1 MASFEDA
8 LNSAVAPVLAEATIA
23 GSTVINLESE
33 PKEEDKVEQAAETK
47 PVEAKTEE
55 PVEEPK
61 EETSKMED
69 KVEEPNEDAQVEE
82 PVVDTKVEDKVE
94 EPAEEPKEEV
104 KEEPKVEPVTEH
116 KVVEPEA
123 EQKEDI
129 KVEEPVVEPKAEDKA
144 EEPVVE
150 PNEEAPKLAPKVE
163 EPKEDV
169 KAEEP
174 VVEPNE
180 EEPKSIDEILGEL
193 DLPDNKLEAIKA
205 IVEAKPAPAGKAI
218 TTPKQAS
225 TGNEPETDDG
235 KSIAVTPAQ
244 EEPSQ
249 PAEPQKVALSKEELQ
264 ETMDKFI
271 EGAEAAFKNVALTL
285 GQDGKDGYRRALS
298 NVKHGTFTPDDI
310 LILDRLSAEAA
321 SRSRK

>member
-33 PKEEDKVEQAAETK
+33 PKEEDKVEQAAEPK
-47 PVEAKTEE
+47 PVETKTEE

-69 KVEEPNEDAQVEE
+69 KVEEPKEDAQVEE

-94 EPAEEPKEEV
+94 EP
-104 KEEPKVEPVTEH
+104 
-116 KVVEPEA
+116 
-123 EQKEDI
+123 
-129 KVEEPVVEPKAEDKA
+129 
-144 EEPVVE
+144 
-150 PNEEAPKLAPKVE
+150 VE

-169 KAEEP
+169 KVEEP

-244 EEPSQ
+244 EETSQ

-271 EGAEAAFKNVALTL
+271 QGAEAAFKDVALTL

>member
-8 LNSAVAPVLAEATIA
+8 LNSAIAPVLADATVTEP
-23 GSTVINLESE
+23 TVINLESE
-33 PKEEDKVEQAAETK
+33 PKEEA
-47 PVEAKTEE
+47 EAK
-55 PVEEPK
+55 P
-61 EETSKMED
+61 
-69 KVEEPNEDAQVEE
+69 
-82 PVVDTKVEDKVE
+82 
-94 EPAEEPKEEV
+94 
-104 KEEPKVEPVTEH
+104 KEEPKVEEKDVESA
-116 KVVEPEA
+116 VVEDKAEEA
-123 EQKEDI
+123 PKEEPKEAPKEAPKEEP
-129 KVEEPVVEPKAEDKA
+129 KVEEPVVEPKDDEPASEPKAESVVEAKPEESK

-150 PNEEAPKLAPKVE
+150 TKEEPKVEEAPKEESKVE
-163 EPKEDV
+163 PVVETKESPVDEVKVEPVVEEVPK
-169 KAEEP
+169 EEP
-174 VVEPNE
+174 VVETK
-180 EEPKSIDEILGEL
+180 EEPKSIDDILSEL
-193 DLPDNKLEAIKA
+193 DLPDNKLDAIKA

-218 TTPKQAS
+218 TTPTQPS

-271 EGAEAAFKNVALTL
+271 QGAEAAFKDVALTL

>member
-33 PKEEDKVEQAAETK
+33 PKEEDKVEPVEEPK
-47 PVEAKTEE
+47 PVENKTEE

-61 EETSKMED
+61 EEV
-69 KVEEPNEDAQVEE
+69 KVEEPI
-82 PVVDTKVEDKVE
+82 VDTKV
-94 EPAEEPKEEV
+94 EEPKEEV
-104 KEEPKVEPVTEH
+104 KPEEPTPVETKEVAKVEPETEP
-116 KVVEPEA
+116 KVVEPES
-123 EQKEDI
+123 EQKVEP
-129 KVEEPVVEPKAEDKA
+129 KVEEPVVEPKPVEPKVEVKP
-144 EEPVVE
+144 EEPVAEPKVE
-150 PNEEAPKLAPKVE
+150 YKVEEPIVEPKVE
-163 EPKEDV
+163 EPKEEV
-169 KAEEP
+169 KPEEP
-174 VVEPNE
+174 VV
-180 EEPKSIDEILGEL
+180 EPKSIDEILGEL
-193 DLPDNKLEAIKA
+193 DLPENKLDAIKA

-249 PAEPQKVALSKEELQ
+249 PVEPQKVALSKEELQ

>member
-8 LNSAVAPVLAEATIA
+8 LNSAIAPVLGDATVTEP
-23 GSTVINLESE
+23 TVINLESE
-33 PKEEDKVEQAAETK
+33 PKEEPKVEEKDVESTVVEDKAE
-47 PVEAKTEE
+47 EAPK
-55 PVEEPK
+55 EEPK
-61 EETSKMED
+61 E
-69 KVEEPNEDAQVEE
+69 A
-82 PVVDTKVEDKVE
+82 
-94 EPAEEPKEEV
+94 PKEE
-104 KEEPKVEPVTEH
+104 P
-116 KVVEPEA
+116 
-123 EQKEDI
+123 
-129 KVEEPVVEPKAEDKA
+129 KVEEPVVEPKDDEPASEPKAESVVEAKPEESK

-150 PNEEAPKLAPKVE
+150 TKESPVDEVKVE
-163 EPKEDV
+163 PVVEEVPK
-169 KAEEP
+169 EEP
-174 VVEPNE
+174 VVETK
-180 EEPKSIDEILGEL
+180 EEPKSIDDILSEL
-193 DLPDNKLEAIKA
+193 DLPDNKLDAIKA

-218 TTPKQAS
+218 TTPTQPS

-271 EGAEAAFKNVALTL
+271 QGAEAAFKDVALTL

>member
-8 LNSAVAPVLAEATIA
+8 LNSAIAPVLADATVTEP
-23 GSTVINLESE
+23 TVINLESE
-33 PKEEDKVEQAAETK
+33 PKEEA
-47 PVEAKTEE
+47 EAK
-55 PVEEPK
+55 P
-61 EETSKMED
+61 
-69 KVEEPNEDAQVEE
+69 
-82 PVVDTKVEDKVE
+82 
-94 EPAEEPKEEV
+94 
-104 KEEPKVEPVTEH
+104 KEEPKVEEKDVEST
-116 KVVEPEA
+116 VVEDKAEEA
-123 EQKEDI
+123 PKEEPKEAPKEAP
-129 KVEEPVVEPKAEDKA
+129 KVEEPVVEPKDDEPASEPKAESVVEAKPEESK

-150 PNEEAPKLAPKVE
+150 TKEEPKVEEAPKEESKVE
-163 EPKEDV
+163 PVVETKESPVDEVKVEPVVEEVPK
-169 KAEEP
+169 EEP
-174 VVEPNE
+174 VVETK
-180 EEPKSIDEILGEL
+180 EEPKSIDDILSEL
-193 DLPDNKLEAIKA
+193 DLPDNKLDAIKA

-218 TTPKQAS
+218 TTPTQPS

-271 EGAEAAFKNVALTL
+271 QGAEAAFKDVALTL

>member
-8 LNSAVAPVLAEATIA
+8 LNSAIAPVLADATVTEP
-23 GSTVINLESE
+23 TVINLESE
-33 PKEEDKVEQAAETK
+33 PKEEA
-47 PVEAKTEE
+47 EAK
-55 PVEEPK
+55 P
-61 EETSKMED
+61 
-69 KVEEPNEDAQVEE
+69 
-82 PVVDTKVEDKVE
+82 
-94 EPAEEPKEEV
+94 
-104 KEEPKVEPVTEH
+104 KEEPKVEEKDVEST
-116 KVVEPEA
+116 VVEDKAEEA
-123 EQKEDI
+123 PKEEPKEAPKEAPKEEP
-129 KVEEPVVEPKAEDKA
+129 KVEEPVVEPKDDEPASEPKAESVVEAKPEESK

-150 PNEEAPKLAPKVE
+150 TKEEPKVEEAPKEEPKVE
-163 EPKEDV
+163 PVVETKESPVDEVKVEPVVEEVPK
-169 KAEEP
+169 EEP
-174 VVEPNE
+174 VVETK
-180 EEPKSIDEILGEL
+180 EEPKSIDDILSEL
-193 DLPDNKLEAIKA
+193 DLPDNKLDAIKA

-218 TTPKQAS
+218 TTPTQPS

-249 PAEPQKVALSKEELQ
+249 PAESQKVALSKEELQ

-271 EGAEAAFKNVALTL
+271 QGAEAAFKDVALTL

>member
-47 PVEAKTEE
+47 PVQAKTEE

-61 EETSKMED
+61 EEV
-69 KVEEPNEDAQVEE
+69 KVEEPI
-82 PVVDTKVEDKVE
+82 VDTKV
-94 EPAEEPKEEV
+94 EEPKEEV
-104 KEEPKVEPVTEH
+104 KPEEPTPVETKEVAKVEPETEP
-116 KVVEPEA
+116 KVVEPES
-123 EQKEDI
+123 EQKVEP
-129 KVEEPVVEPKAEDKA
+129 KVEEPVVEPKPIEPKVEVKP
-144 EEPVVE
+144 EEPVAEPKVE
-150 PNEEAPKLAPKVE
+150 DKVEEPIVEPKVE
-163 EPKEDV
+163 EPKEEV
-169 KAEEP
+169 KPEEP
-174 VVEPNE
+174 VV
-180 EEPKSIDEILGEL
+180 EPKSIDEILGEL
-193 DLPDNKLEAIKA
+193 DLPENKLDAIKA

-249 PAEPQKVALSKEELQ
+249 PVEPQKVALSKEELQ

>member
-8 LNSAVAPVLAEATIA
+8 LNSAIAPVLADATVTEP
-23 GSTVINLESE
+23 TVINLESE
-33 PKEEDKVEQAAETK
+33 PKEEA
-47 PVEAKTEE
+47 EAK
-55 PVEEPK
+55 P
-61 EETSKMED
+61 
-69 KVEEPNEDAQVEE
+69 
-82 PVVDTKVEDKVE
+82 
-94 EPAEEPKEEV
+94 
-104 KEEPKVEPVTEH
+104 KEEPKVEEKDVEST
-116 KVVEPEA
+116 VVEDKAEEA
-123 EQKEDI
+123 PKEAPKEEP
-129 KVEEPVVEPKAEDKA
+129 KVEEPVVEPKDDEPASEPKAESVVEAKPEESK

-150 PNEEAPKLAPKVE
+150 TKEEPKVEEAPKEESKVE
-163 EPKEDV
+163 PVVETKESPVDEVKVEPVVEEVPK
-169 KAEEP
+169 EEP
-174 VVEPNE
+174 VVETK
-180 EEPKSIDEILGEL
+180 EEPKSIDDILSEL
-193 DLPDNKLEAIKA
+193 DLPDNKLDAIKA

-218 TTPKQAS
+218 TTPTQPS

-249 PAEPQKVALSKEELQ
+249 PTEPQKVALSKEELQ

-271 EGAEAAFKNVALTL
+271 QGAEAAFKDVALTL

>member
-8 LNSAVAPVLAEATIA
+8 LNSAIAPVLADATVTEP
-23 GSTVINLESE
+23 TVINLESE
-33 PKEEDKVEQAAETK
+33 PKEEA
-47 PVEAKTEE
+47 EAK
-55 PVEEPK
+55 PK
-61 EETSKMED
+61 EE
-69 KVEEPNEDAQVEE
+69 P
-82 PVVDTKVEDKVE
+82 
-94 EPAEEPKEEV
+94 
-104 KEEPKVEPVTEH
+104 
-116 KVVEPEA
+116 
-123 EQKEDI
+123 
-129 KVEEPVVEPKAEDKA
+129 KVEEPVVEPKDDEPASEPKAEPVVEPASEPKA
-144 EEPVVE
+144 ESVVEAKPEESKEEPVVE
-150 PNEEAPKLAPKVE
+150 TKEEPKVEEAPKEESKVE
-163 EPKEDV
+163 PVVEEVPK
-169 KAEEP
+169 EEP
-174 VVEPNE
+174 VVETK
-180 EEPKSIDEILGEL
+180 EEPKSIDDILSEL
-193 DLPDNKLEAIKA
+193 DLPDNKLDAIKA

-218 TTPKQAS
+218 TTPTQPS

-249 PAEPQKVALSKEELQ
+249 PTEPQKVALSKEELQ

-271 EGAEAAFKNVALTL
+271 QGAEAAFKDVALTL

>member
-33 PKEEDKVEQAAETK
+33 PKEEDKVEPVEEHK
-47 PVEAKTEE
+47 PVENKTEE

-69 KVEEPNEDAQVEE
+69 KVEEPKEEVKVEE
-82 PVVDTKVEDKVE
+82 PIVDTKV
-94 EPAEEPKEEV
+94 EEPKEEV
-104 KEEPKVEPVTEH
+104 KPEEPTPVETKEVAKVEPETEP
-116 KVVEPEA
+116 KVVEPES
-123 EQKEDI
+123 EQKVEP
-129 KVEEPVVEPKAEDKA
+129 KVEEPVVEPKPVEPKVEVKP
-144 EEPVVE
+144 EEPVAEPKVE
-150 PNEEAPKLAPKVE
+150 DKVE
-163 EPKEDV
+163 EPI
-169 KAEEP
+169 
-174 VVEPNE
+174 VEPKV

-193 DLPDNKLEAIKA
+193 DLPENKLDAIKA

-249 PAEPQKVALSKEELQ
+249 PVEPQKVALSKEELQ

>member
-8 LNSAVAPVLAEATIA
+8 LNSAIAPVLADATVTEP
-23 GSTVINLESE
+23 TVINLESE
-33 PKEEDKVEQAAETK
+33 PKEEPKVEEKDVESTVVEDKAE
-47 PVEAKTEE
+47 EAPK
-55 PVEEPK
+55 EEPK
-61 EETSKMED
+61 EEPKE
-69 KVEEPNEDAQVEE
+69 A
-82 PVVDTKVEDKVE
+82 
-94 EPAEEPKEEV
+94 PKEE
-104 KEEPKVEPVTEH
+104 P
-116 KVVEPEA
+116 
-123 EQKEDI
+123 
-129 KVEEPVVEPKAEDKA
+129 KVEEPVVEPKDEEPASEPKAESVVEAKPEESK

-150 PNEEAPKLAPKVE
+150 TKEEPKVEEAPKEEPKVE
-163 EPKEDV
+163 PVVETKESPVDEVKVEPVVEEVPK
-169 KAEEP
+169 EEP
-174 VVEPNE
+174 VVETK
-180 EEPKSIDEILGEL
+180 EEPKSIDDILSEL
-193 DLPDNKLEAIKA
+193 DLPDNKLDAIKA

-218 TTPKQAS
+218 TTPTQPS

-249 PAEPQKVALSKEELQ
+249 PTEPQKVALSKEELQ

-271 EGAEAAFKNVALTL
+271 QGAEAAFKDVALTL

>member
-8 LNSAVAPVLAEATIA
+8 LNSAIAPVLADATVTEP
-23 GSTVINLESE
+23 TVINLESE
-33 PKEEDKVEQAAETK
+33 PKEEPKVEEKDVESTVVEDKAE
-47 PVEAKTEE
+47 EAPK
-55 PVEEPK
+55 EEPK
-61 EETSKMED
+61 EAPKE
-69 KVEEPNEDAQVEE
+69 A
-82 PVVDTKVEDKVE
+82 
-94 EPAEEPKEEV
+94 PKEE
-104 KEEPKVEPVTEH
+104 P
-116 KVVEPEA
+116 
-123 EQKEDI
+123 
-129 KVEEPVVEPKAEDKA
+129 KVEEPVVEPKDDEPASEPKAESVVEAKPEESK

-150 PNEEAPKLAPKVE
+150 TKEEPKVEEAPKEESKVE
-163 EPKEDV
+163 PVVETKESPVDEVKVEPVVEEVPK
-169 KAEEP
+169 EEP
-174 VVEPNE
+174 VVETK
-180 EEPKSIDEILGEL
+180 EEPKSIDDILSEL
-193 DLPDNKLEAIKA
+193 DLPDNKLDAIKA

-218 TTPKQAS
+218 TTPTQPS

-271 EGAEAAFKNVALTL
+271 QGAEAAFKDVALTL

>member
-8 LNSAVAPVLAEATIA
+8 LNSAIAPVLADATVTEP
-23 GSTVINLESE
+23 TVINLESE
-33 PKEEDKVEQAAETK
+33 PKEEA
-47 PVEAKTEE
+47 EAK
-55 PVEEPK
+55 P
-61 EETSKMED
+61 
-69 KVEEPNEDAQVEE
+69 
-82 PVVDTKVEDKVE
+82 
-94 EPAEEPKEEV
+94 
-104 KEEPKVEPVTEH
+104 KEEPKVEEKDVEST
-116 KVVEPEA
+116 VVEDKAEEA
-123 EQKEDI
+123 PKEEPKEEPKEAPKEAPKEEP
-129 KVEEPVVEPKAEDKA
+129 KVEEPVVEPKDDEPASEPKAESVVEAKPEESK

-150 PNEEAPKLAPKVE
+150 TKEEPKVEEAPKEEPKVE
-163 EPKEDV
+163 PVVETKESPVDEVKVEPVVEEVPK
-169 KAEEP
+169 EEP
-174 VVEPNE
+174 VVETK
-180 EEPKSIDEILGEL
+180 EEPKSIDDILSEL
-193 DLPDNKLEAIKA
+193 DLPDNKLDAIKA

-218 TTPKQAS
+218 TTPTQPS

-271 EGAEAAFKNVALTL
+271 QGAEAAFKDVALTL

>member
-33 PKEEDKVEQAAETK
+33 PKEEDKVEQAAEPK
-47 PVEAKTEE
+47 PVETKTEE

-69 KVEEPNEDAQVEE
+69 KVEEPKEDAQVEE

-94 EPAEEPKEEV
+94 EPVEEP
-104 KEEPKVEPVTEH
+104 KEEPKVEPATEP

-144 EEPVVE
+144 EQSAEPKE
-150 PNEEAPKLAPKVE
+150 EEAPKLEPKVE

-169 KAEEP
+169 KVEEP

-244 EEPSQ
+244 EETSQ

-271 EGAEAAFKNVALTL
+271 QGAEAAFKDVALTL

>member
-33 PKEEDKVEQAAETK
+33 PKEEDKVEQAAEPK
-47 PVEAKTEE
+47 PVETKTEE

-69 KVEEPNEDAQVEE
+69 KVEEPKEDAQVEE
-82 PVVDTKVEDKVE
+82 PVVDTKVE
-94 EPAEEPKEEV
+94 EPVEEPKEEV
-104 KEEPKVEPVTEH
+104 KEEPKEEVKEEP

-129 KVEEPVVEPKAEDKA
+129 KVEEPVVEPKVEEPKAEDTV
-144 EEPVVE
+144 EESVVE
-150 PNEEAPKLAPKVE
+150 PKEE

-169 KAEEP
+169 KVEEP

-225 TGNEPETDDG
+225 TGNEAETDDG

-249 PAEPQKVALSKEELQ
+249 PVEPQKVALSKEELQ

>member
-8 LNSAVAPVLAEATIA
+8 LNSAIAPVLADATVTEP
-23 GSTVINLESE
+23 TVINLESE
-33 PKEEDKVEQAAETK
+33 PKEEAESK
-47 PVEAKTEE
+47 PKEE
-55 PVEEPK
+55 PKVDEKDVESAVVEDKAEEAPKEEPK
-61 EETSKMED
+61 EE
-69 KVEEPNEDAQVEE
+69 
-82 PVVDTKVEDKVE
+82 
-94 EPAEEPKEEV
+94 PKEAP
-104 KEEPKVEPVTEH
+104 KEAP
-116 KVVEPEA
+116 
-123 EQKEDI
+123 
-129 KVEEPVVEPKAEDKA
+129 KVEEPVVEPKDEEPASEPKAESVVEAKPEESK

-150 PNEEAPKLAPKVE
+150 TKEEPKVEEAPKEESKVE
-163 EPKEDV
+163 PIVETKESPVDEVKVEPVVEEVPK
-169 KAEEP
+169 EEP
-174 VVEPNE
+174 VVETK
-180 EEPKSIDEILGEL
+180 EEPKSIDDILGEL
-193 DLPDNKLEAIKA
+193 DLPDNKLDAIKA
-205 IVEAKPAPAGKAI
+205 IVEAKPAPVGKAI
-218 TTPKQAS
+218 TTPTQPS

-271 EGAEAAFKNVALTL
+271 QGAEAAFKDVALTL

>member
-8 LNSAVAPVLAEATIA
+8 LNSAIAPVLADATVTEP
-23 GSTVINLESE
+23 TVINLESE
-33 PKEEDKVEQAAETK
+33 PKEEA
-47 PVEAKTEE
+47 EAK
-55 PVEEPK
+55 P
-61 EETSKMED
+61 
-69 KVEEPNEDAQVEE
+69 
-82 PVVDTKVEDKVE
+82 
-94 EPAEEPKEEV
+94 
-104 KEEPKVEPVTEH
+104 KEEPKVEEKDVESA
-116 KVVEPEA
+116 VVEDKAEEA
-123 EQKEDI
+123 PKEEPKEEPKEAPKEAP
-129 KVEEPVVEPKAEDKA
+129 KVEEPVVEPKDDEPASEPKAESVVEAKPEESK

-150 PNEEAPKLAPKVE
+150 TKEEPKVEEAPKEESKVE
-163 EPKEDV
+163 PVVETKESPVDEVKVEPVVEEVPK
-169 KAEEP
+169 EEP
-174 VVEPNE
+174 VVETK
-180 EEPKSIDEILGEL
+180 EEPKSIDDILSEL
-193 DLPDNKLEAIKA
+193 DLPDNKLDAIKA

-218 TTPKQAS
+218 TTPTQPS

-271 EGAEAAFKNVALTL
+271 QGAEAAFKDVALTL

>member
-8 LNSAVAPVLAEATIA
+8 LNSAIAPVLADATVTEP
-23 GSTVINLESE
+23 TVINLESE
-33 PKEEDKVEQAAETK
+33 PKEEA
-47 PVEAKTEE
+47 EAK
-55 PVEEPK
+55 P
-61 EETSKMED
+61 
-69 KVEEPNEDAQVEE
+69 
-82 PVVDTKVEDKVE
+82 
-94 EPAEEPKEEV
+94 
-104 KEEPKVEPVTEH
+104 KEEPKVEEKDVEST
-116 KVVEPEA
+116 VVEDKAEEA
-123 EQKEDI
+123 PKEEL
-129 KVEEPVVEPKAEDKA
+129 KEEPVVEPKDDEPASEPKAEPVVEPASEPKA
-144 EEPVVE
+144 ESVVEAKPEESKEEPVVE
-150 PNEEAPKLAPKVE
+150 TKEEPKVEEAPKEESKVE
-163 EPKEDV
+163 PVVEEVPK
-169 KAEEP
+169 EEP
-174 VVEPNE
+174 VVETK
-180 EEPKSIDEILGEL
+180 EEPKSIDDILSEL
-193 DLPDNKLEAIKA
+193 DLPDNKLDAIKA

-218 TTPKQAS
+218 TTPTQPS

-249 PAEPQKVALSKEELQ
+249 PTEPQKVALSKEELQ

-271 EGAEAAFKNVALTL
+271 QGAEAAFKDVALTL

>member
-33 PKEEDKVEQAAETK
+33 PKEE
-47 PVEAKTEE
+47 PKTEE
-55 PVEEPK
+55 PVVEPKEDAKVEDNVDEPKGEAKSEQKAEPK
-61 EETSKMED
+61 EE
-69 KVEEPNEDAQVEE
+69 A
-82 PVVDTKVEDKVE
+82 KVEDKVD
-94 EPAEEPKEEV
+94 EPK
-104 KEEPKVEPVTEH
+104 P
-116 KVVEPEA
+116 VVEP
-123 EQKEDI
+123 
-129 KVEEPVVEPKAEDKA
+129 KVEEPVVEPKVEEPSDEPKPVEPVVEPKEDAKAEPNV

-150 PNEEAPKLAPKVE
+150 PKVE
-163 EPKEDV
+163 ESSV
-169 KAEEP
+169 EP
-174 VVEPNE
+174 VV
-180 EEPKSIDEILGEL
+180 EPKSIDEILGEL
-193 DLPDNKLEAIKA
+193 DLPENKLDAIKA
-205 IVEAKPAPAGKAI
+205 IVEAKPAPVGKAI

-225 TGNEPETDDG
+225 TGNEPETEDG

-244 EEPSQ
+244 EETSQ
-249 PAEPQKVALSKEELQ
+249 PTEPQKVALSKEELQ

-271 EGAEAAFKNVALTL
+271 QGAEAAFKDVALTL

-310 LILDRLSAEAA
+310 LILDRLAAEAA

>member
-33 PKEEDKVEQAAETK
+33 PKEEDKVEPVEEPK
-47 PVEAKTEE
+47 PVENKTEE

-69 KVEEPNEDAQVEE
+69 KVEEPKEEVKVEE
-82 PVVDTKVEDKVE
+82 PIVDTKV
-94 EPAEEPKEEV
+94 EEPKEEV
-104 KEEPKVEPVTEH
+104 KPEEPTPVETKEVAKVEPETEP
-116 KVVEPEA
+116 KVVEPES
-123 EQKEDI
+123 EQKVEP
-129 KVEEPVVEPKAEDKA
+129 KVEEPVVEPKPVEPKVEVNP
-144 EEPVVE
+144 EEPVAEPKVE
-150 PNEEAPKLAPKVE
+150 DKVE
-163 EPKEDV
+163 EPKEEV
-169 KAEEP
+169 KPEEP
-174 VVEPNE
+174 VV
-180 EEPKSIDEILGEL
+180 EPKSIDEILGEL
-193 DLPDNKLEAIKA
+193 DLPENKLDAIKA

-249 PAEPQKVALSKEELQ
+249 PVEPQKVALSKEELQ